1 MIRFAKKHN
10 AYRFIIGILLL
21 LSFFG
26 FSYYYVVYKPES
38 HTVTKNMK
46 KNTAITFGWW
56 GNDDRHL
63 YTLRGIDVFQEKYPQ
78 IEVNCSYNVWN
89 GYERRNRIYMLSGK
103 APDVMQINYNW
114 IREYS
119 ADGSGYYD
127 LNALSDYID
136 LDSYS
141 NKDLSYGTSNGVLNA
156 IPIAYNA
163 MVFYYNPDILNKFG
177 LKTPETWDDLFKAA
191 SVMSKN
197 GCYPVH
203 LSNKHIF
210 LSVIAHYEQTAGQT
224 LFDKDGKYTGGTDEA
239 GELLKFYKDLF
250 DNQVICLNGKS
261 TDTDFSNGTCAGV
274 GIWASDA
281 DNYCSQL
288 QGKGVS
294 PVLANP
300 PVTSANEPLYGWY
313 VKPATMYAI
322 SKNTRH
328 PRQSAELLNF
338 LLNDKDMVLLQG
350 TEKGIPVSEKARK
363 ILRENGSLNDFDAE
377 AGNYVLR
384 NLNRF
389 ETMGPSN
396 ENLDIIDAFND
407 EAAKY
412 VYGVED
418 LNTCSKELTDKWET
432 ILDSGD

>member
-1 MIRFAKKHN
+1 M
-10 AYRFIIGILLL
+10 
-21 LSFFG
+21 
-26 FSYYYVVYKPES
+26 
-38 HTVTKNMK
+38 
-46 KNTAITFGWW
+46 
-56 GNDDRHL
+56 
-63 YTLRGIDVFQEKYPQ
+63 
-78 IEVNCSYNVWN
+78 
-89 GYERRNRIYMLSGK
+89 
-103 APDVMQINYNW
+103 
-114 IREYS
+114 
-119 ADGSGYYD
+119 
-127 LNALSDYID
+127 
-136 LDSYS
+136 
-141 NKDLSYGTSNGVLNA
+141 
-156 IPIAYNA
+156 
-163 MVFYYNPDILNKFG
+163 
-177 LKTPETWDDLFKAA
+177 
-191 SVMSKN
+191 
-197 GCYPVH
+197 
-203 LSNKHIF
+203 
-210 LSVIAHYEQTAGQT
+210 
-224 LFDKDGKYTGGTDEA
+224 
-239 GELLKFYKDLF
+239 
-250 DNQVICLNGKS
+250 ICLNGKS

-418 LNTCSKELTDKWET
+418 LNTFSKELTDKWET